1 MNFEE
6 FCRHMYQEHIIEMKP
21 YLYGHLI
28 KDYKDPT
35 FDEYKTNN
43 FNFLLS
49 KYCSQLVQAV

>member
-6 FCRHMYQEHIIEMKP
+6 FCQYMYQENITERKGINDFQHVS
-21 YLYGHLI
+21 Y
-28 KDYKDPT
+28 
-35 FDEYKTNN
+35 DEYKTNN